1 MTAGSAGVKVQAT
14 SNNQAIVEAWMLS
27 IGGLGS
33 IAVNSADAEVTS
45 NADTEALV
53 LANATVSAPAG
64 AVQVLATSTNTAN
77 ASGLSVS
84 GGLAL
89 TVNVMLITATVAGG
103 TKASFD
109 GTIPSTGTK
118 TASLLVQTRGRNQA
132 ITDTDIASVSV
143 GLSGT
148 AVSADAQVTSGAD
161 TEAFVGSNASV
172 NVSGGVTIDAQLTTD
187 GGNGKQNYALAGISG
202 GSVGGISA
210 GVVLSN
216 ALVAGSVTAKLNG
229 AVTNSSFITINADST
244 MEANADTTFFGI
256 GALSFSG
263 SSTDAEV
270 SGDTIAGGDSGSAST
285 NGLFQVTSDS
295 ANKATATSDG
305 ATVGLGTVD
314 VKLPQALVSG
324 STKAVYLGQVTN
336 GTGAT
341 ATANSAN
348 TATATADMVT
358 IGGSPSRSAWRRP
371 RSRPA
376 PRPRQASAARRS
388 ARAR

>member
-1 MTAGSAGVKVQAT
+1 MKVQAT

-53 LANATVSAPAG
+53 LANSTVSAPAG

-89 TVNVMLITATVAGG
+89 AVNVMLITATVAGG

-109 GTIPSTGTK
+109 GTIPTTGTK

-216 ALVAGSVTAKLNG
+216 GARRRLGDGEAERRGDELRARSRSTPTARWRP
-229 AVTNSSFITINADST
+229 TPTRPS
-244 MEANADTTFFGI
+244 
-256 GALSFSG
+256 
-263 SSTDAEV
+263 
-270 SGDTIAGGDSGSAST
+270 SGSA
-285 NGLFQVTSDS
+285 
-295 ANKATATSDG
+295 
-305 ATVGLGTVD
+305 
-314 VKLPQALVSG
+314 PC
-324 STKAVYLGQVTN
+324 
-336 GTGAT
+336 
-341 ATANSAN
+341 
-348 TATATADMVT
+348 
-358 IGGSPSRSAWRRP
+358 RSAEARRTP
-371 RSRPA
+371 RSRA
-376 PRPRQASAARRS
+376 TRSRAGTAARR
-388 ARAR
+388 ARTACSR

>member
-1 MTAGSAGVKVQAT
+1 VKVQAT

-45 NADTEALV
+45 AADTEALV
-53 LANATVSAPAG
+53 LSNSTVSAPAG

-84 GGLAL
+84 GGIAL
-89 TVNVMLITATVAGG
+89 TVNVMLITATVAGN

-172 NVSGGVTIDAQLTTD
+172 NVRA
-187 GGNGKQNYALAGISG
+187 A
-202 GSVGGISA
+202 
-210 GVVLSN
+210 
-216 ALVAGSVTAKLNG
+216 
-229 AVTNSSFITINADST
+229 
-244 MEANADTTFFGI
+244 
-256 GALSFSG
+256 
-263 SSTDAEV
+263 
-270 SGDTIAGGDSGSAST
+270 
-285 NGLFQVTSDS
+285 
-295 ANKATATSDG
+295 
-305 ATVGLGTVD
+305 
-314 VKLPQALVSG
+314 
-324 STKAVYLGQVTN
+324 
-336 GTGAT
+336 
-341 ATANSAN
+341 
-348 TATATADMVT
+348 
-358 IGGSPSRSAWRRP
+358 SRST
-371 RSRPA
+371 RS
-376 PRPRQASAARRS
+376 
-388 ARAR
+388 